1 MNFAKAPAPSLPLV
15 LCLVG
20 LLGCVQSA
28 EEIART
34 DQRLAGLRID
44 TIDGLRIV
52 CLQAQP
58 AGCPSTTG
66 HPSIINETDR
76 TTYVATEDKGASASL
91 FRAGN
96 GTTNQRAYVFASSY
110 TNNRNIEVIVNAA
123 ENPDLNQARQ
133 KAVALSTE
141 LGRMPACVLTQVK
154 EVKIQN
160 SAGLGLDTGGVAA
173 AAVSATSSIYIFE
186 DFFNRSRQSRMAE
199 EVLLHEL
206 AHLLFDNPTSGY
218 ATFAYKNAVVT
229 DGVYVSRYAAGV
241 RAVSP
246 LQGDRED
253 VAESFV
259 AYFGAKFRSER
270 VGAFFANSVRS
281 AIPSRIAY
289 FERFCPTA

>member
-1 MNFAKAPAPSLPLV
+1 
-15 LCLVG
+15 
-20 LLGCVQSA
+20 
-28 EEIART
+28 
-34 DQRLAGLRID
+34 
-44 TIDGLRIV
+44 
-52 CLQAQP
+52 
-58 AGCPSTTG
+58 
-66 HPSIINETDR
+66 
-76 TTYVATEDKGASASL
+76 
-91 FRAGN
+91 
-96 GTTNQRAYVFASSY
+96 
-110 TNNRNIEVIVNAA
+110 
-123 ENPDLNQARQ
+123 
-133 KAVALSTE
+133 
-141 LGRMPACVLTQVK
+141 MPACLLKEVK

-160 SAGLGLDTGGVAA
+160 TADLGLDTGGVAA
-173 AAVSATSSIYIFE
+173 AAVSATSSVFIFE
-186 DFFNRSRQSRMAE
+186 DFFNRSRQSRTAE

-218 ATFAYKNAVVT
+218 ATFAYKNAVVE

-281 AIPSRIAY
+281 AIPNRMAY